1 MMRERRGG
9 ERRGGEKEEG
19 SKRTWTGKV
28 TTDVHVHFKKYKNQY
43 ICASVWIECS

>member
-9 ERRGGEKEEG
+9 EKKRRGLKGLG
-19 SKRTWTGKV
+19 LGKV

-43 ICASVWIECS
+43 ICTSVWIDCS